1 MRAGQQ
7 YEWGRDRRG
16 SASRG
21 LQSAGEQP
29 RRKGFDRPR
38 FLRVYTG
45 LIYLYLF
52 LPIAVV
58 ILFSF
63 NNQKSLQVFKGF
75 SLEWYRAFLSDDT
88 LRQSLFASLEIA
100 VVTMIAASVLGTML
114 AIGLVRS
121 RSRWNPAWNILMLV
135 PLVTPEIVTGISA
148 LLIFSQ
154 LGIQL
159 SIKTV
164 ILAQITFS
172 ISYVTI
178 VVRARLASI
187 GTEVEEAAMD
197 LGATRWQSVRLILIP
212 ELWPAIVASALL
224 VFALSFDDFVLSFFT
239 TGETVQPLP
248 VRIWSAIRFGISPEI
263 NAIGTLMM
271 VVSLSAIALAVL
283 IPRIFGRRESGIK
296 VLTAEEG

>member
-1 MRAGQQ
+1 MSGVATAEAERPVAV
-7 YEWGRDRRG
+7 RRP
-16 SASRG
+16 ARR
-21 LQSAGEQP
+21 

-38 FLRVYTG
+38 FLRLYTG

-148 LLIFSQ
+148 LLLFSQ
-154 LGIQL
+154 LGIPL

-164 ILAQITFS
+164 MLAQITFS

-283 IPRIFGRRESGIK
+283 IPRLFGRRESGIK